1 MEINQ
6 FSADFKCYCD
16 VCVVRMVCPPRP
28 GTPGP
33 GTPPQQTTTVAD
45 GTHPTG
51 MHSCLFKDLILIYF
65 QALWWLFLFIALA
78 VTADDL

>member
-1 MEINQ
+1 MYVLYGWCALQ
-6 FSADFKCYCD
+6 T
-16 VCVVRMVCPPRP
+16 RHPPDQAP
-28 GTPGP
+28 
-33 GTPPQQTTTVAD
+33 PPQQTTTVAD

-51 MHSCLFKDLILIYF
+51 MHSCLFNDLILIYF

>member
-6 FSADFKCYCD
+6 FSANFKCYCD
-16 VCVVRMVCPPRP
+16 VCVVRMVCPPDQAP
-28 GTPGP
+28 PDQAP
-33 GTPPQQTTTVAD
+33 PPQQTTTVAD

-51 MHSCLFKDLILIYF
+51 MHSCLFNDLILIYF
-65 QALWWLFLFIALA
+65 QALLWLFLFIALA